1 MRAGPDTVRR
11 PCFLDVHQLSHLL
24 PHSLLHSFLQF
35 LELRMNELTDVP
47 LALFLMPWFH
57 MVQWTLQ
64 RRSGAITGWNVSWG
78 WATFLWY
85 QDVHVTSLIQHFNG
99 PLQLP
104 YSTSEEYPLHFSHL
118 KANSRYSPQS
128 PSQHAALQM
137 LTRSFK
143 TTESAKCLHASL
155 VKQIQDIR
163 GI

>member
-78 WATFLWY
+78 WASVPAGTKMF
-85 QDVHVTSLIQHFNG
+85 TSPPSFNTSMAT
-99 PLQLP
+99 LQLP
-104 YSTSEEYPLHFSHL
+104 YSTSEEYSIAL
-118 KANSRYSPQS
+118 QS
-128 PSQHAALQM
+128 PKSKLKIFSSKSKP
-137 LTRSFK
+137 T
-143 TTESAKCLHASL
+143 CL
-155 VKQIQDIR
+155 R
-163 GI
+163 CRC

>member
-47 LALFLMPWFH
+47 LAHALVSHGSMDIAAEIWSDHGLECVVGMGYVPLVPRCSRH
-57 MVQWTLQ
+57 LPHSTLQ
-64 RRSGAITGWNVSWG
+64 WP
-78 WATFLWY
+78 
-85 QDVHVTSLIQHFNG
+85 TS
-99 PLQLP
+99 LP